1 MYCKYCGNAIPDDSI
16 TCPKCGFVLKRTINK
31 DASQTETP
39 KSSLAPRG
47 YDACAIIGFIF
58 AVIDAVCIF
67 FTGLTAKVEVFP
79 LTILLTYFYLFCLGI
94 PGLIL
99 SAIGTNGSFH
109 NGKGISGVIT
119 ILISSAVEIALLIA
133 IYWRMKG

>member
-1 MYCKYCGNAIPDDSI
+1 MYCKYCGNQIPDDSL
-16 TCPKCGFVLKRTINK
+16 TCPQCGFVLKRISSEKAVKKENI
-31 DASQTETP
+31 
-39 KSSLAPRG
+39 KSSFAPRG
-47 YDACAIIGFIF
+47 FEVCAIIGFIL

-67 FTGLTAKVEVFP
+67 FTGLTAKVEIFP
-79 LTILLTYFYLFCLGI
+79 LTIMLTYLYLLTLGV

-99 SAIGTNGSFH
+99 SAIGTNGSYH